1 MEGGGGGGGGE
12 EEEEEEE
19 EEASIGSRLQTTEPY
34 AILIW
39 FEKVEMKISLSVLF
53 LRDLLQ
59 ATLLLAITTTTAI
72 AKRQL

>member
-1 MEGGGGGGGGE
+1 
-12 EEEEEEE
+12 
-19 EEASIGSRLQTTEPY
+19 
-34 AILIW
+34 
-39 FEKVEMKISLSVLF
+39 MKISLSVLF